1 MKKADQS
8 ACKTC
13 TQILKEFRSSLDS
26 THVILQVG
34 EVSALFGE
42 RCDIAFFLE
51 EISSAELQVFER
63 GGTTSGLLFQEV
75 VVITERAGQEPE
87 SIHEVVDI
95 FQFR

>member
-1 MKKADQS
+1 M
-8 ACKTC
+8 
-13 TQILKEFRSSLDS
+13 DS

-34 EVSALFGE
+34 QVSALFDA

-63 GGTTSGLLFQEV
+63 GGTTSGRFFQEV
-75 VVITERAGQEPE
+75 VVITEQASQEPE